1 MRVTGGN
8 ISLATALLVTVAVL
22 PGCSKKVGGQVVAV
36 VNDEEIT
43 QQELRAEAE
52 SAQIP
57 ASQDFDSVA
66 PGLLQR
72 IVERNLL
79 VGYAREQGLDRGP
92 EYVARRRQLEQ
103 TLLATLALRKLTGGG
118 TAPSVTPAEVQKYI
132 ADHPTAFAARERLSL
147 DQLQF
152 PAPRD
157 RSMIQTLT
165 KLENMDA
172 IEAKLKADGVRVTR
186 GKPVLDT
193 ATIDPAV
200 AKQIVALPPG
210 ELFDLTAGPTTF
222 ISVVTA
228 RVPAATPPQTWTAI
242 ATEAAKRDK
251 ATKSA
256 RDTLEQLRRK
266 AKIEY
271 DPALKPPPQKPAA

>member
-1 MRVTGGN
+1 MRATWGN
-8 ISLATALLVTVAVL
+8 IGLTAALLATVAVL
-22 PGCSKKVGGQVVAV
+22 PGCGKKVGGQVVAV
-36 VNDEEIT
+36 VDGEEIT

-52 SAQIP
+52 AAQIP
-57 ASQDFDSVA
+57 ASQEFSTVA

-92 EYVARRRQLEQ
+92 EYVARRRQMEQ
-103 TLLATLALRKLTGGG
+103 GLLATLALRKLTGGG
-118 TAPSVTPAEVQKYI
+118 TLPSVTPAEIQKYI
-132 ADHPTAFAARERLSL
+132 ADRPTAFANRERLSL

-152 PAPRD
+152 PVPRD
-157 RSMIQTLT
+157 RSVIQALT
-165 KLENMDA
+165 KLESMDA
-172 IEAKLKADGVRVTR
+172 IEAKLKADGVRVSR
-186 GKPVLDT
+186 GRPILDT

-200 AKQIVALPPG
+200 AKQIVALAPG
-210 ELFDLTAGPTTF
+210 EVFDLTAGPTTF
-222 ISVVTA
+222 ISVITA
-228 RVPAATPPQTWTAI
+228 RAPAAAPPQTWTAI

-251 ATKSA
+251 ATKIA

-271 DPALKPPPQKPAA
+271 DPALKPPTPKPAT

>member
-256 RDTLEQLRRK
+256 SDTLEQLRRK

>member
-22 PGCSKKVGGQVVAV
+22 QGCTKKVGGQVVAV
-36 VNDEEIT
+36 VNGEEIT

-52 SAQIP
+52 AAQIP

-66 PGLLQR
+66 PSLLQR
-72 IVERNLL
+72 VVERNLL

-118 TAPSVTPAEVQKYI
+118 TAPRVTPDEVQKYI

-172 IEAKLKADGVRVTR
+172 IEAKLKADGLRVTR

-193 ATIDPAV
+193 AMIDPAV

-210 ELFDLTAGPTTF
+210 QLFDLTAGPTTF

-228 RVPAATPPQTWTAI
+228 RAPAATPPQTWTAI

-251 ATKSA
+251 ATKGV